1 MSKVSCLKEI
11 IKKLTDDDI
20 DDPSLDTIC
29 KCLGKLAEVIS
40 SASDGTKWFVVNDDL
55 MSGGNAPSGAK
66 PGDLVLDNQG
76 DVFEVDGDLLLASTD
91 VNLKGTA

>member
-1 MSKVSCLKEI
+1 MSKVSCLRRI
-11 IKKLTDDDI
+11 IKKLTDDEI
-20 DDPSLDTIC
+20 DDLSLDTIC
-29 KCLGKLAEVIS
+29 DCLDKLAEVVS
-40 SASDGTKWFVVNDDL
+40 SASDGTKWFVVNDNL

-76 DVFEVDGDLLLASTD
+76 DVFEVDDDLSLASTG